1 MMTPPTYSDFFG
13 WLSAATAQVVTV
25 KDVFGTWALTYV
37 FPGIMVYKIALLGVN
52 AAIAHCRDGE
62 LIAQKLMT
70 LLAILVINLT
80 MLKFWVNPFPR
91 SGLSI
96 PGVINATANKFQ
108 DAISTATMDQLV
120 ADVQGHEV
128 GVSAPDTDN
137 VSGGVS
143 YYFYRFVMTGFEAVV
158 FLVVLYAFGGF
169 ALGVLVGPICIPM
182 ALFAPTAGWF
192 NRWLSALIK
201 FAMMRVVAT
210 AVLYIIS
217 NVIHALFSSIPWYL
231 YIIDLE
237 DILIVVVAIM
247 VACLYF
253 TFKIPAL
260 TSEYFGG
267 GSDAVAGLGTWVSS
281 SISRAVSFVS
291 LAA

>member
-1 MMTPPTYSDFFG
+1 M
-13 WLSAATAQVVTV
+13 
-25 KDVFGTWALTYV
+25 
-37 FPGIMVYKIALLGVN
+37 
-52 AAIAHCRDGE
+52 
-62 LIAQKLMT
+62 
-70 LLAILVINLT
+70 
-80 MLKFWVNPFPR
+80 
-91 SGLSI
+91 
-96 PGVINATANKFQ
+96 
-108 DAISTATMDQLV
+108 
-120 ADVQGHEV
+120 
-128 GVSAPDTDN
+128 
-137 VSGGVS
+137 
-143 YYFYRFVMTGFEAVV
+143 
-158 FLVVLYAFGGF
+158 
-169 ALGVLVGPICIPM
+169 GPICIPM